1 MRSQAYAFLLGVVA
15 IFAGVATMAASSI
28 RSIDIFGGALVL
40 GGLGS
45 TAWATGDKS
54 LFKMFIGV
62 LLMTTLIGGV
72 VELLDVDLLA
82 STSLAVVGLAG
93 GRSHGT
99 RTEPP
104 TPVEVARWMR
114 WAVPQPAI

>member
-54 LFKMFIGV
+54 FFKMFIGV
-62 LLMTTLIGGV
+62 LLVSTLIGGV
-72 VELLDVDLLA
+72 VELLDVHLL
-82 STSLAVVGLAG
+82 VGTG
-93 GRSHGT
+93 GL
-99 RTEPP
+99 
-104 TPVEVARWMR
+104 
-114 WAVPQPAI
+114 

>member
-15 IFAGVATMAASSI
+15 IFAGLATMVDSSI

-54 LFKMFIGV
+54 LFRVLIGA
-62 LLMTTLIGGV
+62 LLMSTLIGGV
-72 VELLDVDLLA
+72 VELLDVHLL
-82 STSLAVVGLAG
+82 VGTG
-93 GRSHGT
+93 GL
-99 RTEPP
+99 
-104 TPVEVARWMR
+104 
-114 WAVPQPAI
+114 

>member
-1 MRSQAYAFLLGVVA
+1 MRSQGYAFLLGVVA

-54 LFKMFIGV
+54 FFKMFIGV
-62 LLMTTLIGGV
+62 LLMSTLIGGV
-72 VELLDVDLLA
+72 VELLDVHLL
-82 STSLAVVGLAG
+82 VGTG
-93 GRSHGT
+93 GL
-99 RTEPP
+99 
-104 TPVEVARWMR
+104 
-114 WAVPQPAI
+114 